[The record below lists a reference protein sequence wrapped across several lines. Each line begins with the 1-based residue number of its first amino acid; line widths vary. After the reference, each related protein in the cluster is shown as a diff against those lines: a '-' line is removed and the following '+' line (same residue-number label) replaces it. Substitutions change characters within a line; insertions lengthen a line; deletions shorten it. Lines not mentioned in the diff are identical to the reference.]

1 MGDGEAAEP
10 VRERFF
16 KRNGRVTESVWRSVT
31 GGDMLSDGILI
42 CRLWF
47 LCEAAS
53 RF

>member
-1 MGDGEAAEP
+1 MGGSRP

-16 KRNGRVTESVWRSVT
+16 KRNGRVIESVWRSVT
-31 GGDMLSDGILI
+31 GGDMIPDGILF
-42 CRLWF
+42 CCLRF